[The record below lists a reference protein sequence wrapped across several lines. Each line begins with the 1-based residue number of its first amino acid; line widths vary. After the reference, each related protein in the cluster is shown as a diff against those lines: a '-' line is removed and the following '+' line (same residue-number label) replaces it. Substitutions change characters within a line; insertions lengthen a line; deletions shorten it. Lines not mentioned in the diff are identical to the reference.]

1 MMNTTKQPPIVS
13 FVARPGV
20 GKTTLVI
27 KLIADLKRRGY
38 RVGAIKHG
46 HPNFQID
53 HPGKDSYR
61 FSEAGADNVLIAS
74 GSKVALIKQYPQ
86 QPSLEE
92 LVQSYFS
99 DIDLVLVEGFKRRGL
114 PKIEIHRSEKG
125 TGLICR
131 GDNKDPHLL
140 AVATD
145 AELDVDVPQLDL
157 DHPELI
163 VDFLLQTFKL
173 I

>member
-1 MMNTTKQPPIVS
+1 MNTHKQPPIVS

-20 GKTTLVI
+20 GKTTLVTQ
-27 KLIADLKRRGY
+27 LIAELKRRGY

-74 GSKVALIKQYPQ
+74 GSKVALIKQYQ
-86 QPSLEE
+86 EQPALEE
-92 LVQSYFS
+92 LVTSYFP
-99 DIDLVLVEGFKRRGL
+99 DIDLILVEGFKKIKL
-114 PKIEIHRSEKG
+114 PKIEINRSEKK
-125 TGLICR
+125 TELICR
-131 GDNKDPHLL
+131 GEEQDPYLL

-145 AELDVDVPQLDL
+145 VELDVDVPQLDL
-157 DHPELI
+157 NHPELI
-163 VDFLLQTFKL
+163 VDFLLHTFKL
-173 I
+173 A